1 MKTRAILLL
10 SLLASSSEAAT
21 LEELIAQTNSLVAAF
36 DSSIQI
42 VGGMNDVALGGQVV
56 PVGASDAALISEDI
70 VAAYNNALDFSN
82 PGAQEWLTAQ
92 ADQKIEELDNAVI
105 NFTYAAAPLIEAVE
119 VGSMAASATTV
130 EQEVALED
138 FIVTN
143 NVEITSV
150 ELVAYNDSVV
160 AVESAAATAAAYI
173 TASSSQSFV
182 ESADAQAYDFRVQYS
197 EVATETFNRDT
208 STIEISF
215 MASTVSLGLGNYI
228 ASIDSIFSTGLESS
242 LYLTGPTQN
251 SCFFTG
257 ETCE

>member
-1 MKTRAILLL
+1 M
-10 SLLASSSEAAT
+10 SSSEAAT

-42 VGGMNDVALGGQVV
+42 VGGMNDVALAGQVV
-56 PVGASDAALISEDI
+56 PVGASDAALISEDL
-70 VAAYNNALDFSN
+70 VAAYNDALNFTQ

-92 ADQKIEELDNAVI
+92 ADKKIEELDNAVV
-105 NFTYAAAPLIEAVE
+105 NFTYAAVPLIEAVE
-119 VGSMAASATTV
+119 VGNMAASATTV
-130 EQEVALED
+130 EEEVALED
-138 FIVTN
+138 FIITN

-150 ELVAYNDSVV
+150 ELAEYNDSVV

-173 TASSSQSFV
+173 TASNSQSFV
-182 ESADAQAYDFRVQYS
+182 ESADSQASDFRVQYS

-208 STIEISF
+208 STIEVSF
-215 MASTVSLGLGNYI
+215 TGHTSTVSLGLGNYI
-228 ASIDSIFSTGLESS
+228 ASIDSIFSAGLESS

-257 ETCE
+257 EGCE